1 MADFRIDLQF
11 RDGTYI
17 GTIPFADLQGEFRM
31 NQPNEIRF
39 KTSSVDL
46 LKYVNPVSQLRAGL
60 TEVVLYRNGAVIFC
74 GPIWTIDTASNDKIL
89 NIMAQD
95 VASYLKQRYISA
107 DTKFTKKRF
116 AYGLWKLIQDAQA
129 LSNGSLGIT
138 LGQDAA
144 TPTGSFSFTRKSG
157 TTLLKA
163 ADKLCAGSTGFDW
176 QIDSQRRLMMYYPR
190 IQVQSNIRLE
200 YGGNI
205 KSYSVRDV
213 GTQIANEVFTVGAN
227 KYISST
233 YTDAD
238 SMTKFGRRQYV
249 ANDSSLKSKSKVDS
263 NSKTQ
268 LSLRKNP
275 RLIPQL
281 VINAEIANPF
291 NDGITYGNL
300 VYTTI
305 DDGWVQFDG
314 LMRCSGFQLSIGK
327 HGNETF
333 VLYINDTREIE
344 DTGI

>member
-1 MADFRIDLQF
+1 MADFRMDLQYK
-11 RDGTYI
+11 DGTYI

-31 NQPNEIRF
+31 NQPDEIRF

-46 LKYVNPVSQLRAGL
+46 ANYIDPVSKLRAGL
-60 TEVVLYRNGAVIFC
+60 TEVVLYRNGDKIFC
-74 GPIWTIDTASNDKIL
+74 GPIWTIDIGSNDKIL

-95 VASYLKQRYISA
+95 ISSYLKQRIIAS

-138 LGQDAA
+138 LGQDAS
-144 TPTGSFSFTRKSG
+144 TPTGSFSFTRKSN

-163 ADKLCAGSTGFDW
+163 ADKLSAGNTGFDW
-176 QIDSQRRLMMYYPR
+176 CINAERRLMMYYPR

-205 KSYSVRDV
+205 KSYSVRDI
-213 GTQIANEVFTVGAN
+213 GTQVANEVFVVGA
-227 KYISST
+227 KKFVSST
-233 YTDAD
+233 YTDAT
-238 SMTKFGRRQYV
+238 SIGIFGRRQY
-249 ANDSSLKSKSKVDS
+249 AKQDSSLKSKSKVDS
-263 NSKTQ
+263 TAKTI
-268 LSLRKNP
+268 LALRKNP
-275 RLIPQL
+275 RLIPQI

-291 NDGITYGNL
+291 EDGITYGNL
-300 VYTTI
+300 VYTNI

-327 HGNETF
+327 HGNESF

-344 DTGI
+344 DA